1 MTRKT
6 YLTLLASLLLA
17 ACQPTTTPESQDLVV
32 IEGATVIDGV
42 SSTPIENAV
51 IVIDGDTIQAI
62 GSSGSVEVPAGAQ
75 TIDATGKTII
85 PGIFNLHAH
94 LARAEGM
101 ETNDQFYNRER
112 IQRDANRYLYY
123 GITHMVSL
131 GLDQEPMIGFLAD
144 QRAGRTGGARLY
156 SAGYGFAAKDGWI
169 PNNPNL
175 NRPTTPDEARQLVQ
189 ELVQEKQPAV
199 IDRKS
204 VV

>member
-6 YLTLLASLLLA
+6 YLTLLASLCLA

-62 GSSGSVEVPAGAQ
+62 GSSGSVEVPPGARI
-75 TIDATGKTII
+75 IDATGKTII

-94 LARAEGM
+94 VGRSEGM
-101 ETNDQFYNRER
+101 ESNDQFYNRER

-131 GLDQEPMIGFLAD
+131 GIDQEPMIGFLED
-144 QRAGRTGGARLY
+144 QRFLV
-156 SAGYGFAAKDGWI
+156 
-169 PNNPNL
+169 NP
-175 NRPTTPDEARQLVQ
+175 Q
-189 ELVQEKQPAV
+189 
-199 IDRKS
+199 
-204 VV
+204 